1 MTIERDKFDFDV
13 GYLVKSPCNEC
24 SDRDKFPKCSDTCQ
38 VLDKIRTKLAKGISS
53 NYSAQ

>member
-24 SDRDKFPKCSDTCQ
+24 SDRKNFPKCSDTCQ
-38 VLDKIRTKLAKGISS
+38 ILDKIRTKLAKGISS